1 MVPEEIEQRFWG
13 FMRQV
18 YAESQDCNMPLE
30 EAFLKRY
37 EIFVSMR
44 KSFKGEDLAELERVL
59 KNARDYYK
67 EQFGKELL

>member
-37 EIFVSMR
+37 ELFVSMR
-44 KSFKGEDLAELERVL
+44 KSFKGEDFR
-59 KNARDYYK
+59 
-67 EQFGKELL
+67 

>member
-30 EAFLKRY
+30 EAFLKRCD
-37 EIFVSMR
+37 E
-44 KSFKGEDLAELERVL
+44 KLEELE
-59 KNARDYYK
+59 D
-67 EQFGKELL
+67 